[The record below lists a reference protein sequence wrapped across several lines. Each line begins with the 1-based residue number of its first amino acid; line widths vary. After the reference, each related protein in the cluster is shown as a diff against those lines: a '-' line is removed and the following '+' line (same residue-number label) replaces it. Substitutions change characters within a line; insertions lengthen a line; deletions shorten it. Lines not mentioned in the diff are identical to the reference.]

1 VQDEYTTEMRAAA
14 MRAGF
19 AHNQIAA
26 IFANAIAAERKRSND
41 AIAAAEADYTD
52 EHSYDDAD
60 RRMMRDAERAEW
72 GTL

>member
-1 VQDEYTTEMRAAA
+1 VQQDEYTIEMRAAA
-14 MRAGF
+14 LRAGF

-26 IFANAIAAERKRSND
+26 IFANAIAAERKRSAD
-41 AIAAAEADYTD
+41 AIAAADFTD